1 MDGSIIASP
10 SSIASLHPKLGERA
24 WGRRKAVYT
33 LAAILTAVGGIG
45 CILGV
50 GLGLLP
56 ASPTDVRF
64 SWFIFF
70 VLWLPFVA
78 LVDNPGETRSRVESW
93 SEFGFV
99 WLLVSGVAQTFW
111 ELPWFF
117 LDQTGIVHHIE
128 GADRWL
134 WMWWSYGGA
143 DTRYIT
149 SNPTIA
155 GLEFMAGFSGPVE
168 LLGYYLYTT
177 ATTPQRRIVGCW
189 IAMIIGVGLTYQTG
203 VFFVA
208 EWHVGWVNI
217 QQGATGFWLKFVGLN
232 LPWLVAPIFAIPGAL
247 LELAHWYRVE
257 GYRAA
262 LAHERPVERC
272 ASS

>member
-1 MDGSIIASP
+1 MEHPIKDR
-10 SSIASLHPKLGERA
+10 HPKLGERA
-24 WGRRKAVYT
+24 WGRRKVVYA
-33 LAAILTAVGGIG
+33 LAAILTAGGGVG
-45 CILGV
+45 CITGV

-56 ASPTDVRF
+56 GHPTDLVF

-70 VLWLPFVA
+70 VLWLPFIA
-78 LVDNPGETRSRVESW
+78 LVDNPGERRTRLERW
-93 SEFGFV
+93 SEFAFV
-99 WLLVSGVAQTFW
+99 WLLVSGLAQTFW

-117 LDQTGIVHHIE
+117 LDQAGIVRNI
-128 GADRWL
+128 DQSNRWL
-134 WMWWSYGGA
+134 WMWWAYGGA

-149 SNPTIA
+149 SSPTIA

-168 LLGYYLYTT
+168 LLGWRLYTS
-177 ATTPQRRIVGCW
+177 ATTIRQRIVGCW

-217 QQGATGFWLKFVGLN
+217 HQGALGFWLKFVGLN
-232 LPWLVAPIFAIPGAL
+232 LPWLVAPVFALPAAT

-257 GYRAA
+257 GYDAAIAGERAKD
-262 LAHERPVERC
+262 LA
-272 ASS
+272 A